1 MADERTPGEQL
12 SLFDVSREPSC
23 PPRHVASGAP
33 PAEPAH
39 AQETS
44 AHDESPAD
52 SASLEEPQEPVFVAE
67 VALLPDL
74 AREEPRS
81 IETRAAPRP
90 LWRVFDPI
98 RAWFGVLT
106 ARWRGA
112 PPRWRR
118 AISAGSAVLAG
129 AAVYAAWPSDAPV
142 RDRSTSLQPAPP
154 NPNES
159 ASRSVAPLLR
169 VHTQGAMVRIALEGA
184 RGRYAHVVAI
194 DRDGSLVRLY
204 PFESGDSV
212 LVEGDGWLP
221 GNVEL
226 AEAGQ
231 YRIRALVTEAPMDWA
246 VARSRFSSAMPLD
259 AAGGR
264 GLGGILIEAV
274 PQATPAKPVER
285 AEPEG
290 EP

>member
-12 SLFDVSREPSC
+12 SLFDVSREPSS
-23 PPRHVASGAP
+23 PPPHVASGAL

-52 SASLEEPQEPVFVAE
+52 SASVEEAQEPVFVAE

-74 AREEPRS
+74 AREEPLS

-90 LWRVFDPI
+90 LRRMFDPI
-98 RAWFGVLT
+98 RAWFVALT

-112 PPRWRR
+112 PPRWRG
-118 AISAGSAVLAG
+118 AIAAGSAVLAVG
-129 AAVYAAWPSDAPV
+129 AVYAAWPSDAPV
-142 RDRSTSLQPAPP
+142 RERSTSLQPAPP
-154 NPNES
+154 SWNES
-159 ASRSVAPLLR
+159 ASRAVAPLLR
-169 VHTQGAMVRIALEGA
+169 IHAQGAIVRIALEGA
-184 RGRYAHVVAI
+184 RGHYAHVVAI

-204 PFESGDSV
+204 PFESGESV

-226 AEAGQ
+226 AEARL
-231 YRIRALVTEAPMDWA
+231 YRIRALVTEAPIDWA
-246 VARSRFSSAMPLD
+246 VARSRFSSAAPSDSAD
-259 AAGGR
+259 AR
-264 GLGGILIEAV
+264 GLPGFLIEAV